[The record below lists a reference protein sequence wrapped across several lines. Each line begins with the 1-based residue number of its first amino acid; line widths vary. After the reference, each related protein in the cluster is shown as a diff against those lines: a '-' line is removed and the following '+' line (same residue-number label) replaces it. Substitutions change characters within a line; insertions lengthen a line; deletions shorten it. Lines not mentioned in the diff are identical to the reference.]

1 MLKLKS
7 FTEDRLLR
15 ERAPPVDLPRR
26 TARRRARSS
35 CSSLR
40 ARFFCT
46 YNKVLK
52 MKNINIVLPVPD
64 ALAARLLNG
73 RAVAGK
79 SQAVAIVKDEIL
91 KILAAFVSDAPL
103 PTKDAPAAPV
113 DVVVAEEPKATKKTR
128 KSAAKKE
135 SAA

>member
-1 MLKLKS
+1 
-7 FTEDRLLR
+7 
-15 ERAPPVDLPRR
+15 
-26 TARRRARSS
+26 
-35 CSSLR
+35 
-40 ARFFCT
+40 
-46 YNKVLK
+46 

-103 PTKDAPAAPV
+103 PTKDAPAA
-113 DVVVAEEPKATKKTR
+113 DVVAEEPKATKKTR

>member
-46 YNKVLK
+46 YYKVLK

-103 PTKDAPAAPV
+103 PTKDAPAA
-113 DVVVAEEPKATKKTR
+113 DVVAEEPKTAKKTR